1 MSEARPDQRRR
12 PGPRRPRGAPA
23 GPAAVRRAV
32 LDAAAELF
40 AEVGVDSVSLRD
52 IARAADVQL
61 ALIARYLGTRDDL
74 IAAVFADLSDRA
86 AAEVAGRPD
95 GPLVIAPGSA
105 MDRWTRVAAALVLG
119 GWDLGDQA
127 FEPVRMLADAS
138 ADTHGVDDLSARVR
152 AAQVMATAL
161 GWRIF
166 EGFLVRSGELD
177 DVPIARL
184 RDELPAL
191 HGVIGSVPVER
202 ARPA

>member
-1 MSEARPDQRRR
+1 M
-12 PGPRRPRGAPA
+12 
-23 GPAAVRRAV
+23 
-32 LDAAAELF
+32 
-40 AEVGVDSVSLRD
+40 
-52 IARAADVQL
+52 
-61 ALIARYLGTRDDL
+61 LI
-74 IAAVFADLSDRA
+74 
-86 AAEVAGRPD
+86 
-95 GPLVIAPGSA
+95 
-105 MDRWTRVAAALVLG
+105 ALVLG

-191 HGVIGSVPVER
+191 HGVIGSLPVER